1 VPYLQIAGCCKHLIA
16 YSFEGQGYSASS
28 NRKNFDAI
36 VDAHDL
42 SETYSPAFRRCVQEG
57 QPAQIMCSYNKLNGV
72 PTCADP
78 SLLNGLLRD
87 TWGFDGLVVADC
99 DAVEDVCDTHHY
111 SNESAAVAET
121 INAGCDQD
129 CGAYTF
135 LHGPAAVE
143 EGLLDQDAVDLALQR
158 VLEMRFKLGELL
170 LTLTANLALALVSLI
185 VLIAI
190 ITLILGEFDDAAGN
204 PYAALTDT
212 CDDEAQALALQAA
225 TEAIVLLNNSAG
237 LLPLSAPDASAPLKV
252 AVVGPLAQSSS
263 VMWGAK
269 DDFLPCFDTVSVWD
283 GIQDVDGVEASY
295 AIGCKGAIPVVG
307 DDDGDDAGGG
317 GDDDSTSYAVACA
330 TTDGFDEAAAAAA
343 EADVVVAVVGVD
355 GTVESEGY
363 DRAPE
368 VGIGL
373 PGNQTA
379 LLQAIAAGMPDPS
392 KLIVVMLNG
401 GPVSSSWVRDNVATV
416 LDAFEGGQ
424 AGGTALADVLFGK
437 ASPSGVMPFT
447 SFPES
452 YVDEVDIADMSMRPS
467 PGRTYRYYTGETA
480 PVWCFG
486 AGGSYV
492 DFDLAYSD
500 ESALPTSLATGD
512 ARAAALNADGGVNVT
527 VSVTNTDT
535 TRAAAKVVQLYVR
548 AMSVDGIDDAELIPQ
563 VSLAKEW
570 GPCTAVH
577 DVHER
582 NQI

>member
-1 VPYLQIAGCCKHLIA
+1 
-16 YSFEGQGYSASS
+16 
-28 NRKNFDAI
+28 
-36 VDAHDL
+36 
-42 SETYSPAFRRCVQEG
+42 
-57 QPAQIMCSYNKLNGV
+57 M
-72 PTCADP
+72 
-78 SLLNGLLRD
+78 
-87 TWGFDGLVVADC
+87 
-99 DAVEDVCDTHHY
+99 
-111 SNESAAVAET
+111 
-121 INAGCDQD
+121 
-129 CGAYTF
+129 
-135 LHGPAAVE
+135 
-143 EGLLDQDAVDLALQR
+143 
-158 VLEMRFKLGELL
+158 
-170 LTLTANLALALVSLI
+170 
-185 VLIAI
+185 
-190 ITLILGEFDDAAGN
+190 
-204 PYAALTDT
+204 TDT

-237 LLPLSAPDASAPLKV
+237 LLPLAAAAADASAADAAAPLKV

-269 DDFLPCFDTVSVWD
+269 DDFRPCFDTVSVWD
-283 GIQDVDGVEASY
+283 GIQSVDGVEASY

-317 GDDDSTSYAVACA
+317 GDDDSTSYAVSCA
-330 TTDGFDEAAAAAA
+330 TTDGVDEAVAAAA

-392 KLIVVMLNG
+392 KLVVVMLNG
-401 GPVSSSWVRDNVATV
+401 GPVSSTWVRDNVATV

-424 AGGTALADVLFGK
+424 AGGTALADVLFGR

-500 ESALPTSLATGD
+500 ESALPTSLATDD
-512 ARAAALNADGGVNVT
+512 ARAAALDADGGVTVT
-527 VSVTNTDT
+527 VRVTNTDT

-548 AMSVDGIDDAELIPQ
+548 AISVDGIDDAELIPQ
-563 VSLAKEW
+563 VCSAKGLGSLPLASRTRPLRAELDTRARV
-570 GPCTAVH
+570 GTPPLRA
-577 DVHER
+577 
-582 NQI
+582 